1 MKYRYLKNLR
11 AAATKAF
18 SDPAAQTFAAP
29 AFPTKA
35 DYRAWCA
42 ETSTN
47 HCFYSLAEG
56 DNPAARISEDNPVNK
71 LHGFVAD
78 FDAPVDHAQL
88 KELLV
93 QRGHGAPLP
102 TWSTKTQSGYARLI
116 WEFESPLPIAPQLA
130 EAFLKRLSDA
140 LRASMLLGGFDR
152 TSLKPSQYFEF
163 GSDWTRISDPL
174 TTQQVRVILL
184 KAANDTP
191 LSSGDSSIPIEEVRA
206 ELEKRFPDR
215 WKGEFAVGARGPLF
229 WIQDGIDRDGCQ
241 VREDGMVCYSDRAG
255 KGFASWREIFGRKF
269 VERFEEKKL
278 ATLLDQYWFSG
289 RAFYKLLNGSP
300 VTIPKDQLLLELK
313 RAGFSPKAKKNQ
325 TLSEMEQAV
334 LTVSNDCRVDEVAP
348 VVFSAERVV
357 KFNGFRVLNNSK
369 AVPVQPDADGDP
381 ALWPWLHGFL
391 HPMFV
396 PDDAG
401 QETLPYFFA
410 WFQRLYAAV
419 LAHRLDQG
427 QLLILLGP
435 TGRGKTLLTNK
446 IVGGAVGG
454 FSDASAYLSGATAFN
469 KDLCGSAA
477 WVIDDQT
484 AAATYADQRKFVE
497 LTKRSVANPR
507 VEYHAKYADA
517 IPLPWAGRV
526 LMSLNLDAQSL
537 AALPTLDSSNRDKI
551 IALRVSEGHKPK
563 FGSNRHVEETID
575 RELPHFLRWL
585 LDWQPP
591 DRVVSS
597 SRFGVATYVDSF
609 IEAAAYDN
617 SSRSAIAEMIDF
629 FAKRVRDALGK
640 DYWTGTLTEMQAV
653 LHEAN
658 GGRSVGNSNNL
669 EFVRRGMTVL
679 EEVSAHNKTVRPVRS
694 RGNGGGK
701 TWYIDISPK
710 YDLDNGVDFSGHSSL
725 WPGGSPLDGTGKST
739 S

>member
-1 MKYRYLKNLR
+1 MKFRYLKNLR
-11 AAATKAF
+11 SQATKAF
-18 SDPAAQTFAAP
+18 DDPLAQTFAAP
-29 AFPTKA
+29 AFPSKA
-35 DYRAWCA
+35 DYRSWCA
-42 ETSTN
+42 EPSTD
-47 HCFYSLAEG
+47 HCFFSTAEG
-56 DNPAARISEDNPVNK
+56 DNPAARVCDENKVNK
-71 LHGFVAD
+71 LYGFVAD
-78 FDAPVDHAQL
+78 YDAPVDHAQL
-88 KELLV
+88 KDLLV

-116 WEFESPLPIAPQLA
+116 WEFEEPLPISPQLA
-130 EAFLKRLSDA
+130 EAFLKRLSDS

-163 GSDWTRISDPL
+163 GSDWTRIGDPL
-174 TTQQVRVILL
+174 TEQQVRVVLL

-191 LSSGDSSIPIEEVRA
+191 VSSGDSTIPLEEVRT
-206 ELEKRFPDR
+206 ELEKKFPGR
-215 WKGEFAVGARGPLF
+215 WRGDFDIGARGPLF
-229 WIQDGIDRDGCQ
+229 WVADGVERDGAQ

-255 KGFASWREIFGRKF
+255 KGFVSWREIFGRKF
-269 VERFEEKKL
+269 VEKFEEKKMS
-278 ATLLDQYWFSG
+278 ALLDQYWFNG
-289 RAFYKLLNGSP
+289 RTFYKLLHGAP
-300 VTIPKDQLLLELK
+300 VVMPRDQLLLELK
-313 RAGFSPKAKKNQ
+313 RSGFSAKAKKNQ
-325 TLSEMEQAV
+325 TLSEVEQAL
-334 LTVSNDCRVDEVAP
+334 LTISNECRVDEVAP

-357 KFNGFRVLNNSK
+357 AFNGFRVLNNSK

-381 ALWPWLHGFL
+381 ALWPWLHDFL
-391 HPMFV
+391 HPMFA
-396 PDDAG
+396 PDDLG
-401 QETLPYFFA
+401 EETLSFFLA

-419 LAHRLDQG
+419 LGHYLDQG

-469 KDLCGSAA
+469 KDLCGAAA

-484 AAATYADQRKFVE
+484 AASTYADQRKFVE
-497 LTKRSVANPR
+497 LTKRAVANPR
-507 VEYHAKYADA
+507 LEYHAKYADA

-526 LMSLNLDAQSL
+526 MMSLNLDAQSL

-563 FGSNRHVEETID
+563 FGTNRQVEDAIN

-617 SSRSAIAEMIDF
+617 SSRSAIAEMVAF
-629 FAKRVRDALGK
+629 FAKRVRDTLGK
-640 DYWTGTLTEMQAV
+640 PVWRGTLTEFQAV

-669 EFVRRGMTVL
+669 EFIRRGMTVL
-679 EEVSAHNKTVRPVRS
+679 EEISQHNKALRPVRS
-694 RGNGGGK
+694 KGHGGGK
-701 TWYIDISPK
+701 LWELDISDN
-710 YDLDNGVDFSGHSSL
+710 YDIDKGGDF
-725 WPGGSPLDGTGKST
+725 
-739 S
+739 